1 MKKKNMRFCAQ
12 NQPGAHQLQSLSVE
26 SGTVCTL
33 GCNGII
39 RPYWIED
46 ADGQPVTVIKS
57 AKLNSR
63 KTIFLY

>member
-12 NQPGAHQLQSLSVE
+12 NQPGAHQLQSLSAE

-46 ADGQPVTVIKS
+46 ADGQPVTV
-57 AKLNSR
+57 N
-63 KTIFLY
+63 